1 MIGCKVHAQVAAGGH
16 MAEKTEKSRI
26 TPEQKLDWLR
36 RSEDGQSPP
45 SIASKDHV
53 DVRTVRKHIESAKQE
68 REVKEA
74 RSMVLRNALER
85 HYQDL
90 CDYARTLARYP
101 TGEVAAAQDPYS
113 EHMRNA
119 LHQHVPRS
127 PIWGF
132 LNQRDDLEQRI
143 AQLTKDIGNT
153 VEDLVRSDSRLSI
166 LSTEGYSGPVDGPV
180 EALRS
185 QAAQWAKGYRGLD
198 IEENLRTEPAGEG
211 VVSFRYGAFGLGT
224 VERNHLRRVSKVV
237 SEMLRDWES
246 RLKEL
251 EELEKLKKCFLDL
264 SRVEKRLNDEIA
276 VITLRRVVPGRCHY
290 CPL

>member
-1 MIGCKVHAQVAAGGH
+1 MTAR
-16 MAEKTEKSRI
+16 TEKSRI
-26 TPEQKLDWLR
+26 TPDQRLDWLR
-36 RSEDGQSPP
+36 RYEDGQSPP
-45 SIASKDHV
+45 SIASKDQV
-53 DVRTVRKHIESAKQE
+53 DVRTVRKHIELAEQD

-90 CDYARTLARYP
+90 CDYARALATHPR
-101 TGEVAAAQDPYS
+101 GEVTGARGPYS

-119 LHQHVPRS
+119 LHQHIPRS

-153 VEDLVRSDSRLSI
+153 VEEFVRSDSRLSA
-166 LSTEGYSGPVDGPV
+166 LSTDGYSGPI
-180 EALRS
+180 EALKF
-185 QAAQWAKGYRGLD
+185 QASQWAKGYRGLD
-198 IEENLRTEPAGEG
+198 IEGNLRTESAEQGL
-211 VVSFRYGAFGLGT
+211 VNLRYGAFGLGT
-224 VERNHLRRVSKVV
+224 VERNLLRRVSKVV
-237 SEMLRDWES
+237 SEMLVDWES

-251 EELEKLKKCFLDL
+251 EELEKLRKCFLDL
-264 SRVEKRLNDEIA
+264 GRVEKNLDDEIA

>member
-1 MIGCKVHAQVAAGGH
+1 MAAR
-16 MAEKTEKSRI
+16 TEKSRI
-26 TPEQKLDWLR
+26 TPEQRLDWLR

-45 SIASKDHV
+45 SIANKDQV
-53 DVRTVRKHIESAKQE
+53 DVRTVRKHIELAKQE
-68 REVKEA
+68 MEVKEA

-90 CDYARTLARYP
+90 CDYARTLATYP
-101 TGEVAAAQDPYS
+101 SGEVTGARGAYS

-119 LHQHVPRS
+119 LRQHIPRS

-132 LNQRDDLEQRI
+132 LSQRDDLEQRI

-153 VEDLVRSDSRLSI
+153 VEDLVRSDSRLST
-166 LSTEGYSGPVDGPV
+166 LSTEGYSGPIDGPV
-180 EALRS
+180 EALKF
-185 QAAQWAKGYRGLD
+185 QARQWAKGYRGLE
-198 IEENLRTEPAGEG
+198 IKENLRTEPAGEG
-211 VVSFRYGAFGLGT
+211 LVNFRYGAFGLGAA
-224 VERNHLRRVSKVV
+224 ERDHLRTVSKAI
-237 SEMLRDWES
+237 SEALRDWES

-264 SRVEKRLNDEIA
+264 DRVEKNLNDEIA